1 MTTRWEMTLELR
13 RRFALER
20 LGDDAGLVKSDGKPP
35 HSKGSGRRVLGG
47 AGLRHDTALVQAI
60 DLKKPRRDGL
70 AGGAQDAK
78 QSAKRSAGAV
88 TSPEQQGV
96 ARVPAAVV
104 DVYCFPRLAVA
115 GGFEEEPD
123 AALALVDPVFEQAG
137 AGYVVVFGG

>member
-1 MTTRWEMTLELR
+1 MTLAWSKATASR
-13 RRFALER
+13 RTPKV
-20 LGDDAGLVKSDGKPP
+20 LVAEFWGV
-35 HSKGSGRRVLGG
+35 RVLH
-47 AGLRHDTALVQAI
+47 HDTALVQAI
-60 DLKKPRRDGL
+60 DLKKTRRDGL

-78 QSAKRSAGAV
+78 QSAKRSAGAA

-115 GGFEEEPD
+115 GSFEEEPD